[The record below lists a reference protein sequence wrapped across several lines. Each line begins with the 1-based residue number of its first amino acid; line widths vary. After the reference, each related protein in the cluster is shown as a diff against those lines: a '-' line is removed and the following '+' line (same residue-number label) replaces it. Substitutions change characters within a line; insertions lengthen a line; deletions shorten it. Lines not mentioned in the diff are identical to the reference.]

1 MGEEIKIIDLPIPSV
16 LKEFYIRDKITSLYP
31 PQADVVNK
39 GLFDNKNLLISIPT
53 ASGKTLMAEMAMLT
67 SIIDHHGK
75 ALYIVPLKALAS
87 EKYDR
92 FCKFEELGQF
102 DGKKITTAQSTGD
115 FKSKGETLAESD
127 IIVVTS
133 EKADSLIRNK
143 APWIESIS
151 IVIIDEIHLVGD
163 RDRGATL
170 EMVIAKLRRLN
181 PKLIFI
187 GLSATIGNP
196 EQLAAWLKAELI
208 VSEWRPTQLKEGVF
222 YNQEIQFENTSRP
235 ITVQTK
241 DNIDALV
248 MDMVL
253 EGGQCLVF
261 CTSRKSAESKAK
273 NIAKKLYP
281 LLDTNSKLKL
291 ESVSAKISDFADKND
306 SKSATVMANN
316 VSCGAAY
323 HHAGLIDDLR
333 QIIESEFRTGLIKV
347 IFCTPTLAAGVNLP
361 ARRVIIPGYKR
372 FNQTVGDM
380 DYIRVMEYKQMAG
393 RAGRPHLDPYGE
405 CVLVPSG
412 KNIEAEVDRVV
423 EQYIHGNPEEIYSG
437 LAQIKHLRI
446 HILSSIASEFVDT
459 VPEFNKLLHE
469 TFLAYLPDDGDK
481 VKSQEFVDRLVQ
493 DALKYLIKEHMVIMD
508 TNGAISSTQ
517 LGKIVS
523 RLCLN
528 PTTAALIVNGFK
540 EIETTGIIATD
551 ITLLHLLSLS
561 EDIDKARHYKS
572 SDTDKIPQ
580 VFHAHE
586 KELVKF
592 EDLIKSKQIDY
603 LETSIDVIEPVKI
616 ADIIRMWINES
627 KEAAI
632 AEFWSIGEG
641 DVHSIVEQSKRVMS
655 AIYDIGML
663 YNNEHIIKLAQVLRV
678 RINKGIKTELIG
690 LTKVK
695 GIGRARARL
704 LYTVGITTPQEY
716 EEINKA
722 DPEKI
727 RAILYPKK
735 AKVSDTVPTTEPAN
749 VITAPIKSSTL
760 PNGQKSFADY

>member
-222 YNQEIQFENTSRP
+222 YNNEIQFENMSRP

-273 NIAKKLYP
+273 SIAKKLYP

-540 EIETTGIIATD
+540 EIENTGIIATD

-735 AKVSDTVPTTEPAN
+735 AKVSDTVPTTEPAH

>member
-1 MGEEIKIIDLPIPSV
+1 MNIIDLPIPSV
-16 LKEFYIRDKITSLYP
+16 LKEFYIHDKITLLYP
-31 PQADVVNK
+31 PQADVVKK

-87 EKYDR
+87 EKYTR
-92 FCKFEELGQF
+92 FRMFEHELGEF
-102 DGKKITTAQSTGD
+102 NGKRITTAQSTGD

-143 APWIESIS
+143 AHWLENIS
-151 IVIIDEIHLVGD
+151 IVVIDEIHLVGD
-163 RDRGATL
+163 QDRGATL
-170 EMVIAKLRRLN
+170 EMVIAKLRRIN
-181 PKLIFI
+181 PKLVFI

-196 EQLAAWLKAELI
+196 EQLAAWLRAELI

-222 YNQEIQFENTSRP
+222 YNNEIQFENMSRP

-291 ESVSAKISDFADKND
+291 EAVSAKISDFADKND
-306 SKSATVMANN
+306 SKAATVIANN

-333 QIIESEFRTGLIKV
+333 QIIESEFRIGLIKV

-372 FNQTVGDM
+372 FNQTLGGM

-393 RAGRPHLDPYGE
+393 RAGRPQFDLYGE

-481 VKSQEFVDRLVQ
+481 FKTQEFVNRLVQ
-493 DALKYLIKEHMVIMD
+493 DALNYLIKEHMVIMD
-508 TNGAISSTQ
+508 ANGAISATP

-528 PTTAALIVNGFK
+528 PTTAALIMNGFK

-551 ITLLHLLSLS
+551 MTLLHLLTLS
-561 EDIDKARHYKS
+561 EDIDKARHYKT
-572 SDTDKIPQ
+572 SDTDIIQQ

-586 KELVKF
+586 KELIKL
-592 EDLIKSKQIDY
+592 EELIKSKQIDY
-603 LETSIDVIEPVKI
+603 LKTSIDVIEPVKI
-616 ADIIRMWINES
+616 ADIIRMWINEY

-632 AEFWSIGEG
+632 AEYWSIGEG

-663 YNNEHIIKLAQVLRV
+663 YNNEYIVKLAQVLRV
-678 RINKGIKTELIG
+678 RINKGIKPELIG

-704 LYTVGITTPQEY
+704 LHNAGITTAQKY
-716 EEINKA
+716 EELKA
-722 DPEKI
+722 SNPELVQS
-727 RAILYPKK
+727 ILYPKK
-735 AKVSDTVPTTEPAN
+735 NKDKVYDAAPEQKLEVP
-749 VITAPIKSSTL
+749 VPIKQPKI